1 MFIKKVFDQIM
12 NNVGE
17 KYTNKK
23 KIVYERDIWLI
34 FVYNN
39 PFMILMISEFKKE
52 SKEYKLYQI
61 LSFSKNIEL
70 FILINIFNSNIYN
83 GIVTLTFYP

>member
-1 MFIKKVFDQIM
+1 
-12 NNVGE
+12 
-17 KYTNKK
+17 
-23 KIVYERDIWLI
+23 
-34 FVYNN
+34 
-39 PFMILMISEFKKE
+39 MILMISEFKKE

>member
-1 MFIKKVFDQIM
+1 MSERNILIKRQV
-12 NNVGE
+12 
-17 KYTNKK
+17 
-23 KIVYERDIWLI
+23 VYERDIWLI

-39 PFMILMISEFKKE
+39 TFLKLMISEFKKE
-52 SKEYKLYQI
+52 SNEYKLYQI